1 MNKLITTFMLILVLG
16 TSCVKTD
23 HFPTHTIESFVKVRR
38 VSYVMQC
45 RQDPTNGESVC
56 IPGFAK
62 SSGSGALVSKGS
74 LGGLILTAAHVCD
87 SMEERMDP
95 SIKGFQLS
103 VVDMSL
109 KEYEAKIV
117 NLDYDLDACILSVEG
132 IDLPK
137 VPVYKGKLN
146 EGTKSYNVAAP
157 VGIMNKNM
165 VPLLE
170 GYYMGNDTAHRAMY
184 TIPAAGG
191 SSGSPIVNSK
201 GELIGMIHSVNIR
214 FPMITVSPELENL
227 RKFITQSRKMYNYEL
242 QKKLSLESSRKATD

>member
-1 MNKLITTFMLILVLG
+1 MNKLITTFVLILMFG

-23 HFPTHTIESFVKVRR
+23 HFPTHTIDSFVKVKRI
-38 VSYVMQC
+38 SYIMQC
-45 RQDPTNGESVC
+45 KQDPANGESIC
-56 IPGFAK
+56 MPKIAR
-62 SSGSGALVSKGS
+62 STGSGALVSKGS

-109 KEYEAKIV
+109 KEYEASIV
-117 NLDYDLDACILSVEG
+117 NLDYDLDACILAVEG

-137 VPVYKGKLN
+137 IPVYQGSLS

-165 VPLLE
+165 VPLLD
-170 GYYMGNDTAHRAMY
+170 GYYMGNDSAHRAMY

-191 SSGSPIVNSK
+191 SSGSPIINSK

-214 FPMITVSPELENL
+214 FPMITVSPELVNL
-227 RKFITQSRKMYNYEL
+227 RKFITQSKKMYNFEL
-242 QKKLSLESSRKATD
+242 QKKLSLESNPKKAD

>member
-1 MNKLITTFMLILVLG
+1 MNKLLITLFVALVFS

-23 HFPTHTIESFVKVRR
+23 HFPTHTIDSFVKVKRI
-38 VSYVMQC
+38 SYIMRC
-45 RQDPTNGESVC
+45 KQDPEKGESLC
-56 IPGFAK
+56 MPSIAR
-62 SSGSGALVSKGS
+62 SSGSGALVSKGN

-87 SMEERMDP
+87 SMEERLDP
-95 SIKGFQLS
+95 SIKGFELS

-109 KEYEAKIV
+109 KEY
-117 NLDYDLDACILSVEG
+117 DACILAVEG

-137 VPVYKGKLN
+137 IPVYEGRLV
-146 EGTKSYNVAAP
+146 EGTKAYNVAAP

-170 GYYMGNDTAHRAMY
+170 GYYMGNDTPHRAMY

-191 SSGSPIVNSK
+191 SSGSPVVNSK

-214 FPMITVSPELENL
+214 FPMITVSPEFENL
-227 RKFITQSRKMYNYEL
+227 RKFIVQSRKIYNFEL
-242 QKKLSLESSRKATD
+242 KKKLAIEPKQQPAD

>member
-1 MNKLITTFMLILVLG
+1 MNKLLTIFILILAFG
-16 TSCVKTD
+16 SSCVKTD
-23 HFPTHTIESFVKVRR
+23 HFPTHTIDSFVKVKRI
-38 VSYVMQC
+38 SYIMQC
-45 RQDPTNGESVC
+45 KQDPTKGESIC
-56 IPGFAK
+56 IPSIAR
-62 SSGSGALVSKGS
+62 SSGSGAVVSKGNI
-74 LGGLILTAAHVCD
+74 GGLILTAAHVCD
-87 SMEERMDP
+87 SMEEKMDP
-95 SIKGFQLS
+95 SIKGFQIT

-109 KEYEAKIV
+109 KEYEANIV

-137 VPVYKGKLN
+137 IPVYGGNLS
-146 EGTKSYNVAAP
+146 EGTKAYNVAAP

-165 VPLLE
+165 APLLD
-170 GYYMGNDTAHRAMY
+170 GYFAGNDTPHRAMY

-227 RKFITQSRKMYNYEL
+227 RKFITQSRKIYNYQLHKNLNIENSA
-242 QKKLSLESSRKATD
+242 KRSD

>member
-1 MNKLITTFMLILVLG
+1 MFG

-23 HFPTHTIESFVKVRR
+23 HFPTHTIDSFVKVKRI
-38 VSYVMQC
+38 SYIMQC
-45 RQDPTNGESVC
+45 KQDPANGESIC
-56 IPGFAK
+56 MPKIAR
-62 SSGSGALVSKGS
+62 STGSGALVSKGS

-109 KEYEAKIV
+109 KEYEASIV
-117 NLDYDLDACILSVEG
+117 NLDYDLDACILAVEG

-137 VPVYKGKLN
+137 IPVYQGSLS

-165 VPLLE
+165 VPLLD
-170 GYYMGNDTAHRAMY
+170 GYYMGNDSAHRAMY

-191 SSGSPIVNSK
+191 SSGSPIINSK

-214 FPMITVSPELENL
+214 FPMITVSPELVNL
-227 RKFITQSRKMYNYEL
+227 RKFITQSKKMYNFEL
-242 QKKLSLESSRKATD
+242 QKKLSLEASPKKSD